1 MKRKFAEK
9 LKELRTDAKL
19 SMKGLSQATGLSTTA
34 ICQWEN
40 NTTDISS
47 DNLIVLAKFFSVT
60 TDYLLGLED

>member
-1 MKRKFAEK
+1 MKRIFADR
-9 LKELRTDAKL
+9 LKELRTDKKL
-19 SMKGLSQATGLSTTA
+19 SMKELSKQTGLSTTA

-47 DNLIVLAKFFSVT
+47 DNLIIIAKFFNVS